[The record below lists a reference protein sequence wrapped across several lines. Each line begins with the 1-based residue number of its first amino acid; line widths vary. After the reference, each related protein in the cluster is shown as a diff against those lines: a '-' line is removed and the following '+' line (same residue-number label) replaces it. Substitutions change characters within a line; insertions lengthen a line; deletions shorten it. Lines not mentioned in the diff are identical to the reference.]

1 MTPVHDVT
9 LVPASTGA
17 IRNGPPKKTQ
27 IKTHLTALSH
37 STQRPEMFIHNL
49 RIEKKKK
56 KSRKR
61 RGDTVGTAFDSKWL
75 GKHWWSS
82 YTIPTYQGLTFF
94 FLFLTRLRKREK
106 KRFLPV
112 SVCPSVF
119 QWRVCVCLEKRPA
132 LSFDSEKEEEEEEKR
147 ERDGFKEPQPLS
159 LFFLFKG
166 VFKSSLFGNVVKNKR
181 I

>member
-94 FLFLTRLRKREK
+94 FFFWPDWEREK
-106 KRFLPV
+106 KKGSCRFLSARQSFNGASA
-112 SVCPSVF
+112 SV
-119 QWRVCVCLEKRPA
+119 WRSGRLFRSTRRKKKKKKK
-132 LSFDSEKEEEEEEKR
+132 EKETVLKN
-147 ERDGFKEPQPLS
+147 PNLSLS